1 MTVDETQI
9 RQQAVDAI
17 LKGVARKT
25 AIIVF
30 VASACT
36 VILALIRKTA
46 QPWWFL
52 PASVLFGGIL
62 GLLNFRWIAIA
73 VQRVYLRKGATPVSS
88 NLAAVIIS
96 MLKLSLIFIILFIVI
111 KWQLL
116 QVFGLVGGLSLSFLA
131 ILWEGATMMKQTLNT
146 SEKSECQ
153 TIKK

>member
-1 MTVDETQI
+1 MTADETQI

-25 AIIVF
+25 AVIVS
-30 VASACT
+30 VASAC
-36 VILALIRKTA
+36 VVLFALIQKTA

-52 PASVLFGGIL
+52 PASVLFGGLL

-96 MLKLSLIFIILFIVI
+96 VLKLSLIFIILFIVI

>member
-1 MTVDETQI
+1 MTADETQI

-25 AIIVF
+25 AVIVSA
-30 VASACT
+30 ASACV
-36 VILALIRKTA
+36 VIFALVQKTA

-52 PASVLFGGIL
+52 PASVLFGGLL

-116 QVFGLVGGLSLSFLA
+116 QVFGLVGGLSLCFLA

-146 SEKSECQ
+146 GEKSEYQ

>member
-1 MTVDETQI
+1 MTADETQI

-17 LKGVARKT
+17 LKGVAKKT
-25 AIIVF
+25 AIIVS

-36 VILALIRKTA
+36 VVFSLVQKTA

-52 PASVLFGGIL
+52 PASVLFGGAL

-73 VQRVYLRKGATPVSS
+73 VQRVYLRQGATPVSS

-96 MLKLSLIFIILFIVI
+96 LLKLSLIFIILFIVI

-116 QVFGLVGGLSLSFLA
+116 HVFGLVGGLSLCFLA

-146 SEKSECQ
+146 GEKSEYQ

>member
-1 MTVDETQI
+1 MTADETQI

-25 AIIVF
+25 AVIVS
-30 VASACT
+30 VASVC
-36 VILALIRKTA
+36 VVLFALIRKTA

>member
-1 MTVDETQI
+1 MTADETQI
-9 RQQAVDAI
+9 RQRAVDAI

-25 AIIVF
+25 AIIVS

-36 VILALIRKTA
+36 VIFALILKTA

-116 QVFGLVGGLSLSFLA
+116 QVFGLVGGLSLCFLA

-146 SEKSECQ
+146 GEKSGYQ

>member
-1 MTVDETQI
+1 MTADETQI
-9 RQQAVDAI
+9 RQRAVDAI

-25 AIIVF
+25 AFIVS

-36 VILALIRKTA
+36 VIFALIRKTA

-116 QVFGLVGGLSLSFLA
+116 QVFGLVGGLSLCFLA

-146 SEKSECQ
+146 GEKSGYQ

>member
-1 MTVDETQI
+1 MTADETQI

-25 AIIVF
+25 AVIVS
-30 VASACT
+30 VASACA
-36 VILALIRKTA
+36 VLFVLIRKTA

-73 VQRVYLRKGATPVSS
+73 VQRVYLRKGATPVGS

-116 QVFGLVGGLSLSFLA
+116 QVFGLVGGLSLCFLA

-146 SEKSECQ
+146 GEKSGYQ